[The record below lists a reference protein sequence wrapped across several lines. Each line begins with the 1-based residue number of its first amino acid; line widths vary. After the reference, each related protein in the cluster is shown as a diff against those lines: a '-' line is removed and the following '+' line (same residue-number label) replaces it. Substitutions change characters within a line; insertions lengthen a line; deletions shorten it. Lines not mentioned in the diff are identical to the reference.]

1 MIRLRPFEKMS
12 YKEIRDKYLELLVE
26 KEAVEFDK
34 ADIIRNGPS
43 KPGRK
48 TEESYKILEKFP
60 KLREYLYHDNKKI
73 KKENLRK
80 ILIGPDEAPRSL
92 GGEGEFTT
100 MRSVFDKIISEIDG
114 DASDISPDAVDACKK
129 IFKYKRLNVVGKGV
143 SKSPTFQE
151 TLDSSDTSEP
161 LAYWLQSQLSVKV
174 CPYCNRMYTTTLYGK
189 KRVRPDFD
197 HFYPQSRYPYLAVSL
212 FNLIPSC
219 NVCNRAK
226 SDYAEIKKY
235 FEKKGKSKKVIH
247 RREQK
252 SIIYPYDESYNE
264 SYNEL
269 KRHISFRVKPNE
281 TYQEVLMGQSDD
293 FTVELRP
300 TEYPG
305 KLEFEKSTLTKTE
318 LDERF
323 GYVKSKLGDD
333 EKEERAFW
341 DRAKDSIDLLR
352 LESLYNEHKSEIRK
366 ILRIHYEYN
375 QDAIQLI
382 MQTLDTPTAA
392 HMDLLF
398 DRDLQYFASLRPEE
412 WGNSPLNKLKSDI
425 IDQLDK
431 LKNIGTRPIWIGSN
445 ENDK

>member
-12 YKEIRDKYLELLVE
+12 YKEIRDKYLKLLVQ

-34 ADIIRNGPS
+34 ADFIGNGPS
-43 KPGRK
+43 EPSVKAKGA
-48 TEESYKILEKFP
+48 YDILEDFP
-60 KLREYLYHDNKKI
+60 ELREYLYNDNKKI
-73 KKENLRK
+73 KKENLRQ
-80 ILIGPDEAPRSL
+80 ILVGPDEAPRSL

-114 DASDISPDAVDACKK
+114 DDSDISPAAVDACKK
-129 IFKYKRLNVVGKGV
+129 IFKYKRLNVVGKGGLKPSASQEV
-143 SKSPTFQE
+143 LESSNSP
-151 TLDSSDTSEP
+151 EP
-161 LAYWLQSQLSVKV
+161 LAYWLQSQLNVKV

-189 KRVRPDFD
+189 KRIRPDFD

-235 FEKKGKSKKVIH
+235 FEKRGKSKKVIH
-247 RREQK
+247 KREQK

-264 SYNEL
+264 L
-269 KRHISFRVKPNE
+269 QKHISFRVIPNE

-300 TEYPG
+300 TKYSE
-305 KLEFEKSTLTKTE
+305 KLEFENSALTKTE

-323 GYVKSKLGDD
+323 RCKKKIAVD
-333 EKEERAFW
+333 EKIKEELAFW
-341 DRAKDSIDLLR
+341 DRAKHSIDLLR
-352 LESLYNEHKSEIRK
+352 LESLYNEHKSEIMK

-382 MQTLDTPTAA
+382 MQTLKASTVA

-398 DRDLQYFASLRPEE
+398 DRDLQYFASLQPEE
-412 WGNSPLNKLKSDI
+412 WENSPLNKLKSDI

-431 LKNIGTRPIWIGSN
+431 LKNIGTRPIRIGSN